1 MSNFIFEN
9 TWEENQEALKTKKL
23 AIIPVGST
31 EQHGPALPVGTDW
44 IVAEYL
50 AKKVGEKTDK
60 GLVAPVIPYGHALYH
75 RATILTEALPY
86 IQRYNGKIV
95 VVNCGGVAMDQEL
108 RDAVATDITLLRLVG
123 VKVVLV
129 HGIGPEV
136 RQALKEAGKELPVV
150 DGFPQ
155 VNENAID
162 LVQETLCGKVNKTLV
177 ATLNKLGA
185 KAIGLCGIDGG
196 FLTAKSAGGDYPCT
210 GELVQV
216 DGSLLEDFLSKGYT
230 PVVATIAQGAEDPTQ
245 VYSVSA
251 NHTAAKLAVA
261 LKAEKLIHLVAAE
274 QLLHTPESPDAPIP
288 VLPLSQV
295 PALIRNG
302 TIPADMAGKV
312 NFSVEAVRSGVK
324 SATLLDGSVPHAIL
338 LELLSDEGI
347 GTMLTH

>member
-1 MSNFIFEN
+1 MSNIH
-9 TWEENQEALKTKKL
+9 L
-23 AIIPVGST
+23 
-31 EQHGPALPVGTDW
+31 D
-44 IVAEYL
+44 
-50 AKKVGEKTDK
+50 
-60 GLVAPVIPYGHALYH
+60 

-216 DGSLLEDFLSKGYT
+216 DGGLLEDFLSKGYT

>member
-1 MSNFIFEN
+1 MSNP
-9 TWEENQEALKTKKL
+9 QL
-23 AIIPVGST
+23 
-31 EQHGPALPVGTDW
+31 D
-44 IVAEYL
+44 
-50 AKKVGEKTDK
+50 
-60 GLVAPVIPYGHALYH
+60 

-86 IQRYNGKIV
+86 IQRYNGKV
-95 VVNCGGVAMDQEL
+95 VVINCGGVAMNQEL
-108 RDAVATDITLLRLVG
+108 RDAVATDITMLRLVG
-123 VKVVLV
+123 IKVVLV

-136 RQALKEAGKELPVV
+136 RQALKDAGKELPVV

-155 VNENAID
+155 VNEEAME

-185 KAIGLCGIDGG
+185 KAIGLCGVDGG
-196 FLTAKSAGGDYPCT
+196 FLTAKSSGGEYSRT
-210 GELVQV
+210 GDLVQV
-216 DGSLLEDFLSKGYT
+216 DGAILEGFLAQGYT
-230 PVVATIAQGAEDPTQ
+230 PVVATIAQGAEDVSQ
-245 VYSVSA
+245 AYSVSA
-251 NHTAAKLAVA
+251 NQTAAKLAVA

-274 QLLHTPESPDAPIP
+274 QLLHAPDAPETPIP

-302 TIPADMAGKV
+302 TIPGDMAGKV